1 MGAPLWPGMMTYH
14 HGRCEIEFPSGE
26 NCSSESWL
34 LSPEVALL
42 KVSSLNDVRTIDAT
56 GSGEGWREMKKSS
69 TLCAPPFLAGLTR
82 RVPCTK
88 APLIFH
94 PLEGDTRRPVSAV
107 ALCHGCPVTS
117 ECRQW
122 ARKQGE
128 FGIWGGETDDERQ
141 AAVRYRSR
149 AKGAARSKP
158 QPVKRAEA
166 PVPARENGWRP
177 YLSPSEELVLDYL
190 RAGYDRE
197 SMTTELGRSRLAVSR
212 AIGGLC
218 RKLCTSEVGIVSAA
232 RTVGLFLTPGLRS
245 TRSSPDSHGR
255 EE

>member
-1 MGAPLWPGMMTYH
+1 
-14 HGRCEIEFPSGE
+14 
-26 NCSSESWL
+26 
-34 LSPEVALL
+34 
-42 KVSSLNDVRTIDAT
+42 
-56 GSGEGWREMKKSS
+56 MKKSS
-69 TLCAPPFLAGLTR
+69 TLCAPPFLAGLIR

-94 PLEGDTRRPVSAV
+94 PLEGDTRRPASAV

-122 ARKQGE
+122 AREHGE
-128 FGIWGGETDDERQ
+128 FGIWGGETDDERK
-141 AAVRYRSR
+141 AVRYRSR

-158 QPVKRAEA
+158 QPVRRVEA
-166 PVPARENGWRP
+166 PAPAPARENGWRP

-197 SMTTELGRSRLAVSR
+197 SMTTELRRSKLAVSR

-218 RKLCTSEVGIVSAA
+218 RKLCTSEAGIVLAA
-232 RTVGLFLTPGLRS
+232 RAAGLFLTSQAPVNTFR
-245 TRSSPDSHGR
+245 P
-255 EE
+255 